1 MLTKMAT
8 TNQKTLTEEEPA
20 MQEEYRALMANQTWT
35 LVSQP
40 AGANIVSGKWLF
52 RHKLNGDGTLERYKA
67 RWVVRGFSQ

>member
-35 LVSQP
+35 LVP
-40 AGANIVSGKWLF
+40 
-52 RHKLNGDGTLERYKA
+52 
-67 RWVVRGFSQ
+67 